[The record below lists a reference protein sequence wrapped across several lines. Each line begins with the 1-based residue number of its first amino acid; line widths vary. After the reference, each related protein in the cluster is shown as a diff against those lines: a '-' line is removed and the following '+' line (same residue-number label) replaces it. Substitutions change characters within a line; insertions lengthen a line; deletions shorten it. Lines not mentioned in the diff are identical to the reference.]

1 MPRIRDCGTRTR
13 DMILEHEGPFAR
25 GAYKARRLRVPERRP
40 AEGDLLRSRR
50 ATTIRTRSERK
61 SSAAFQAVCPF
72 R

>member
-40 AEGDLLRSRR
+40 AEGDLLAPSVSRPHHLR
-50 ATTIRTRSERK
+50 LYVPS
-61 SSAAFQAVCPF
+61 V
-72 R
+72 